1 MSRGLA
7 LEVRAEARAENTK
20 KSAATGDD
28 REAAHQALLLLRKE
42 AVMVLLA
49 VALAIDHQE
58 ERGDIQEAGVVLQ
71 ALIDLVDQ

>member
-1 MSRGLA
+1 MSRDLA

-28 REAAHQALLLLRKE
+28 REAAHQARLLLRKE

-49 VALAIDHQE
+49 VALDHQE
-58 ERGDIQEAGVVLQ
+58 GRGDIQEAGVVLQ

>member
-28 REAAHQALLLLRKE
+28 REAAHQARLLLRKE
-42 AVMVLLA
+42 PVMALLA
-49 VALAIDHQE
+49 VALDHQE
-58 ERGDIQEAGVVLQ
+58 GRGDIQEAGVVLQ

>member
-1 MSRGLA
+1 MSQGLV

-28 REAAHQALLLLRKE
+28 REAAHQARLLLRKE
-42 AVMVLLA
+42 AVMALLA
-49 VALAIDHQE
+49 VALDHQE
-58 ERGDIQEAGVVLQ
+58 GRGDIQEAGVVLQ

>member
-28 REAAHQALLLLRKE
+28 REAAHQARLLLRKE

-49 VALAIDHQE
+49 VALDHQE
-58 ERGDIQEAGVVLQ
+58 GRGDIQEAGVVLQ

>member
-28 REAAHQALLLLRKE
+28 REAAHQVRRLLRKE
-42 AVMVLLA
+42 AVMALLA
-49 VALAIDHQE
+49 VALDHQGG
-58 ERGDIQEAGVVLQ
+58 RGDIQEAGVVLQ